1 LIAMALPPP
10 TLDNSIVVTGAS
22 AGIGGELAR
31 QLAHRSYN
39 VVLVARRAERLGEL
53 AEELR
58 LSHGIHVDVEACD
71 LTDADTRRALVERLR
86 SGEREIVGV
95 CNNAGFGTVATLLES
110 DLEREQQVVR
120 LNVEAVHHLTGAFL
134 EPMVERGAGAVLNV
148 ASTAAFQPLPGF
160 ATYAA
165 SKAFVQSFSE
175 AVHSELAGTGV
186 SVTCLCPGFT
196 RTEFGHVAGA
206 TDATAALPGFL
217 FMEAPEVARC
227 GIEAMIAGR
236 RTAIPGMKNRAIMLS
251 GRMTPRS
258 VLLPLVRQVTGR
270 R

>member
-10 TLDNSIVVTGAS
+10 SLDDTVLVTGAS
-22 AGIGGELAR
+22 AGIGTELAR
-31 QLAHRSYN
+31 QLATRNHN
-39 VVLVARRAERLGEL
+39 VVLVARRAEQLREL

-58 LSHGIHVDVEACD
+58 LTHGIHADVETCD
-71 LTDADTRRALVERLR
+71 LTDADRRRELVERLR
-86 SGEREIVGV
+86 GGRRAVVGV
-95 CNNAGFGTVATLLES
+95 CNNAGFGTVATLLDS

-120 LNVEAVHHLTGAFL
+120 LNVEALHHLTGAFL
-134 EPMVERGAGAVLNV
+134 GPMVERGAGAILNV

-175 AVHSELAGTGV
+175 AVHAELGGTGV

-196 RTEFGHVAGA
+196 HTEFGENAGA
-206 TDATAALPGFL
+206 GEAESAMPEFL
-217 FMEAPEVARC
+217 FMDAPEVARV
-227 GIEAMIAGR
+227 GIDAMVAGR
-236 RTAIPGMKNRAIMLS
+236 RTAIPGLKNRASMIG
-251 GRMTPRS
+251 GRLMPRS
-258 VLLPLVRQVTGR
+258 VLLPIVRQVTGR

>member
-1 LIAMALPPP
+1 MALPPP
-10 TLDNSIVVTGAS
+10 TLDNTVVVTGAS
-22 AGIGGELAR
+22 AGIGAELCR
-31 QLAHRSYN
+31 QLARRNYN
-39 VVLVARRAERLGEL
+39 VVLVARRAERLHEL

-58 LSHGIHVDVEACD
+58 LSHGIHADVDACD
-71 LTDADTRRALVERLR
+71 LTDAGARAQLVERLR
-86 SGEREIVGV
+86 EGEREIAGV
-95 CNNAGFGTVATLLES
+95 CNNAGFGTVATLLKS

-134 EPMVERGAGAVLNV
+134 PRMVERGAGAILNV

-175 AVHSELAGTGV
+175 AVHAELGGTGV
-186 SVTCLCPGFT
+186 TVTCLCPGFT
-196 RTEFGHVAGA
+196 HTEFPENAE
-206 TDATAALPGFL
+206 AAEAEGLIPGFL
-217 FMEAPEVARC
+217 WMEAPEVARV
-227 GIEAMIAGR
+227 GIEAMVAGR
-236 RTAIPGMKNRAIMLS
+236 RTAIPGLRNRASMIG
-251 GRMTPRS
+251 GRMAPRS

>member
-1 LIAMALPPP
+1 MALPPP
-10 TLDNSIVVTGAS
+10 TLDNTVVVTGAS
-22 AGIGGELAR
+22 AGIGAELAR
-31 QLAHRSYN
+31 QLARRNYN
-39 VVLVARRAERLGEL
+39 VVLVARREERLREL

-58 LSHGIHVDVEACD
+58 LSHGIHADVDACD
-71 LTDADTRRALVERLR
+71 LTDAGARWELVERLLA
-86 SGEREIVGV
+86 GEREVAGV
-95 CNNAGFGTVATLLES
+95 CNNAGFGTVATLLKS

-134 EPMVERGAGAVLNV
+134 QPMVERGAGAVLNV

-175 AVHSELAGTGV
+175 AVHAELGGTGV

-196 RTEFGHVAGA
+196 HTEFPETAEAAGA
-206 TDATAALPGFL
+206 ESTIPDFL
-217 FMEAPEVARC
+217 WMEAPEVARV
-227 GIEAMIAGR
+227 GIDAMAAGR
-236 RTAIPGMKNRAIMLS
+236 RTVIPGLKNRASMLG
-251 GRMTPRS
+251 GRMLPRS

>member
-1 LIAMALPPP
+1 MALPPP
-10 TLDNSIVVTGAS
+10 TIDTTVLVTGAS
-22 AGIGGELAR
+22 AGIGSELAR
-31 QLAHRSYN
+31 ELARRNYN
-39 VVLVARRAERLGEL
+39 LVLLARRADRLREL

-58 LSHGIHVDVEACD
+58 LTHGVHADIEPCD
-71 LTDADTRRALVERLR
+71 LTDVSERRSLIERLR
-86 SGEREIVGV
+86 AGERAVAGV

-134 EPMVERGAGAVLNV
+134 PQMVERGAGAVLNV

-175 AVHSELAGTGV
+175 AVHAELGGTGV

-196 RTEFGHVAGA
+196 HTE
-206 TDATAALPGFL
+206 
-217 FMEAPEVARC
+217 
-227 GIEAMIAGR
+227 
-236 RTAIPGMKNRAIMLS
+236 
-251 GRMTPRS
+251 
-258 VLLPLVRQVTGR
+258 
-270 R
+270 